1 MVTCKK
7 YTELHDMIKDIK
19 IAMLTTVESNG
30 CLRSVPMTTMQT
42 ECEGLVWFFTNFD
55 SQKVEDIRIN
65 SCINVTYSDIQKNVF
80 VSVTGKAEV
89 VKDPLKMQELWKPV
103 LTAYFPGGLE
113 DPDLGL
119 LKVSIDEAEYWDSR
133 TGKMIQVWEMSKD
146 AVKS

>member
-1 MVTCKK
+1 
-7 YTELHDMIKDIK
+7 MIKDIK

-65 SCINVTYSDIQKNVF
+65 SCINVTYSDVHKNVF

-103 LTAYFPGGLE
+103 LTAYFPDGLE

-146 AVKS
+146 AVK

>member
-65 SCINVTYSDIQKNVF
+65 NCINVTYSDVHKNVF

-103 LTAYFPGGLE
+103 LTAYFPNGLE

-146 AVKS
+146 AVR

>member
-30 CLRSVPMTTMQT
+30 CIRSVPMTTMQT

-65 SCINVTYSDIQKNVF
+65 NCINVTYSDIQKNVF

-89 VKDPLKMQELWKPV
+89 VKDPVKMQELWKPV
-103 LTAYFPGGLE
+103 LTAYFPDGLE

-146 AVKS
+146 AVR

>member
-55 SQKVEDIRIN
+55 SQKVEDIRLN
-65 SCINVTYSDIQKNVF
+65 SCINVTYSDVHKNVF

-89 VKDPLKMQELWKPV
+89 VKDPVKMQELWKPV
-103 LTAYFPGGLE
+103 LTAYFPNGLE

-146 AVKS
+146 AVR

>member
-1 MVTCKK
+1 
-7 YTELHDMIKDIK
+7 MIKDIK

-65 SCINVTYSDIQKNVF
+65 SCINVTYSDVHKNVF

-103 LTAYFPGGLE
+103 LTAYFPDGLE

-146 AVKS
+146 AVR

>member
-30 CLRSVPMTTMQT
+30 CIRSVPMTTMQT

-65 SCINVTYSDIQKNVF
+65 NCINVTYSDIHKNIF

-89 VKDPLKMQELWKPV
+89 VKDPVKMQELWKPV
-103 LTAYFPGGLE
+103 LTAYFPDGLE

-146 AVKS
+146 AVR

>member
-55 SQKVEDIRIN
+55 SQKVEDIRLN
-65 SCINVTYSDIQKNVF
+65 SCINVTYSDVHKNVF

-103 LTAYFPGGLE
+103 LTAYFPDGLE

-146 AVKS
+146 AVR

>member
-65 SCINVTYSDIQKNVF
+65 SCINVTYSDVHKNVF

-103 LTAYFPGGLE
+103 LTAYFPDGLE

-146 AVKS
+146 AVK

>member
-30 CLRSVPMTTMQT
+30 CIRSVPMTTMQT

-89 VKDPLKMQELWKPV
+89 VKDPVKMQELWKPV

-146 AVKS
+146 AVR

>member
-65 SCINVTYSDIQKNVF
+65 NCINVAYSDIHKNVF
-80 VSVTGKAEV
+80 VSVTGKAEI
-89 VKDPLKMQELWKPV
+89 VKDPIKMEQLWKPV
-103 LTAYFPGGLE
+103 LSAYFPGGLE

-146 AVKS
+146 AVR